1 MMTPEQELALSVEQI
16 ERLFARLAP
25 HVALMVMPF
34 IKKLFT
40 ACQNCDY
47 VILTSDEVAQLKQAT
62 PLVGTP
68 QSPAAPLILEQ
79 NRLYVGRIWF
89 AEQKIARCLIQHAKN
104 IRDIDVLGA
113 ATLLRQLFPQASIQQ
128 QQVLLL
134 ALRNAL
140 LVVSGKPHTGKT
152 MLAAQLAAW
161 CIEYQATHH
170 QVALVALV
178 APNHRSLYALNQA
191 LNTIRKLPILSD
203 TARSR
208 LPNEA
213 VTLNQLLYSH
223 APQSYHAKHPL
234 PFDVLIVDEASRL
247 DMEDMA
253 QLIDALPSYAKL
265 ILLGDPACLSTNH
278 STILTELYH
287 TPVFCTT
294 TQHWLH
300 QIGLPP
306 ISTKTHTAEDRL
318 SDCLVVLEAIP
329 SKVGHAKLTAWCQAV
344 CNGEQERVV
353 AALEQRNGTSYPITW
368 RTTAMPELAQEALNQ
383 KVAYFKI
390 ATIGEPEAAF
400 AAFWD
405 FMLLTTTSRTAY
417 ALNAQQEHLLEA
429 SGHKSADW
437 YIGRPVVLCDKNS
450 IDTLFIGDIGL
461 TLPTESGLRV
471 YFPKITGQGYDY
483 FLPIHL
489 PKVATALAM
498 PYFKS
503 HAKAINHLWLWLAKD
518 EEETLD
524 RVDLH
529 GIASKA
535 QQSLTLF
542 GSNPQILAKIV
553 VHERPFDR
561 TLHWRLSSH
570 ATSNTKTASASTNQ
584 SEG

>member
-1 MMTPEQELALSVEQI
+1 MIAPEQELALSIEQI

-25 HVALMVMPF
+25 HVALRVAPF
-34 IKKLFT
+34 IKKLFA
-40 ACQNCDY
+40 ACQNGHY
-47 VILTSDEVAQLKQAT
+47 LILTSDEVAQLQQAT

-68 QSPAAPLILEQ
+68 QSPAPLILEE

-89 AEQKIARCLIQHAKN
+89 AEQKIAHCLIQHAKN
-104 IRDIDVLGA
+104 IRDIDALYA
-113 ATLLRQLFPQASIQQ
+113 TTLLHQLYPQASIQQ

-134 ALRNAL
+134 ALHNAL
-140 LVVSGKPHTGKT
+140 LVVSGQPHTGKT
-152 MLAAQLAAW
+152 TLAAQLAAW
-161 CIEYQATHH
+161 CIEYQAMHH
-170 QVALVALV
+170 HVALVALV

-191 LNTIRKLPILSD
+191 LNAIRKLPMLSD
-203 TARSR
+203 TTRSR
-208 LPNEA
+208 LPKEA
-213 VTLNQLLYSH
+213 VTLHQLLYSY
-223 APQSYHAKHPL
+223 APPSYNAKHPL
-234 PFDVLIVDEASRL
+234 PFDVLIVDEASSF

-253 QLIDALPSYAKL
+253 QLVDALPSYAKL
-265 ILLGDPACLSTNH
+265 ILLGDPARLCADH

-287 TPVFCTT
+287 TPVFRTT

-306 ISTKTHTAEDRL
+306 ISTHTYTVEDRL
-318 SDCLVVLEAIP
+318 SDCLVVLETIP
-329 SKVGHAKLTAWCQAV
+329 GKAGHAKLTAWCQAV
-344 CNGEQERVV
+344 FNGEQERVV
-353 AALEQRNGTSYPITW
+353 AALEEQHGTSYPITW
-368 RTTAMPELAQEALNQ
+368 HTTAMPELAQKALNQ
-383 KVAYFKI
+383 KAAYFKT

-405 FMLLTTTSRTAY
+405 FMLLTTTSRAAH

-429 SGHKSADW
+429 SGQKSTDW
-437 YIGRPVVLCDKNS
+437 YIGRPVVLCDQNS

-471 YFPKITGQGYDY
+471 YFPKIIGQGYDY
-483 FLPIHL
+483 FLPTHL

-535 QQSLTLF
+535 QQSLTLL
-542 GSNPQILAKIV
+542 GSSRQILAKIV
-553 VHERPFDR
+553 AHERPFDR
-561 TLHWRLSSH
+561 TLHWRLGSH
-570 ATSNTKTASASTNQ
+570 TTSNTKTASASANQ
-584 SEG
+584 NED

>member
-1 MMTPEQELALSVEQI
+1 MMAPEQELTLSIEQI

-25 HVALMVMPF
+25 RATLTVEPF
-34 IKKLFT
+34 IKKLFA
-40 ACQNCDY
+40 ACQNSHY
-47 VILTSDEVAQLKQAT
+47 LMLTSDEVAQLQQAT

-68 QSPAAPLILEQ
+68 QFPAPLILEQ

-89 AEQKIARCLIQHAKN
+89 AEQKIARYLIQRAKN
-104 IRDIDVLGA
+104 FRDIDALYA
-113 ATLLRQLFPQASIQQ
+113 ITLLNQLFPQASIQQ

-152 MLAAQLAAW
+152 MLAAQLTAW
-161 CIEYQATHH
+161 CIAYQAMCH

-178 APNHRSLYALNQA
+178 APNHQSLYALNQA
-191 LNTIRKLPILSD
+191 LNTIRKLPILSE

-208 LPNEA
+208 LPKEA
-213 VTLNQLLYSH
+213 VTLHQLLYSN
-223 APQSYHAKHPL
+223 ASQSYHAEHPL
-234 PFDVLIVDEASRL
+234 PFDVLIVDEASSL

-253 QLIDALPSYAKL
+253 QLVDALPSYAKL
-265 ILLGDPACLSTNH
+265 IMLGNPACLSTEH

-287 TPVFCTT
+287 TPVFGTT

-300 QIGLPP
+300 QIGLPL
-306 ISTKTHTAEDRL
+306 ISTSKHTIEDRL
-318 SDCLVVLEAIP
+318 SDCLVVLEAMP
-329 SKVGHAKLTAWCQAV
+329 SKTRHTKLTAWCQAV
-344 CNGEQERVV
+344 FNGEQEKV
-353 AALEQRNGTSYPITW
+353 AKALEEQKGISCPITW
-368 RTTAMPELAQEALNQ
+368 HTISEPELAQEALNQ
-383 KVAYFKI
+383 KAAYFKI

-405 FMLLTTTSRTAY
+405 LMLLTTTSRAAY
-417 ALNAQQEHLLEA
+417 TINAQQERLLEA
-429 SGHKSADW
+429 SGQKSADW

-471 YFPKITGQGYDY
+471 YFPKITGQGYDC
-483 FLPIHL
+483 FLPTHL
-489 PKVATALAM
+489 PKVTTALAM

-503 HAKAINHLWLWLAKD
+503 HTKAINHLWLWLAKD
-518 EEETLD
+518 EEEKLD
-524 RVDLH
+524 RVSLH
-529 GIASKA
+529 GIVSNA

-553 VHERPFDR
+553 AHERPFDR
-561 TLHWRLSSH
+561 TLHWRLGSH
-570 ATSNTKTASASTNQ
+570 ATSHTKTASASTNQ
-584 SEG
+584 SEA